1 MIKMIVIT
9 LVVFIATVA
18 VGVGIGFGLLTL
30 SKSKT
35 PVTPTPTEVTEVAP
49 TATPQPTPV
58 ASPSAVLNPED
69 ASLLVVNATTKAGYA
84 STIKDMLTKA
94 KFGSITAGNAK
105 GEYATA
111 ENNLVLMA
119 EENPALLQQLEKAT
133 NLGLAFAE
141 GYSTEDA
148 KGTYDAVIV
157 LTK

>member
-1 MIKMIVIT
+1 MIKMIAIT

-30 SKSKT
+30 SKSKA
-35 PVTPTPTEVTEVAP
+35 PVAPTPTEVVEATP
-49 TATPQPTPV
+49 TATPSPTPV
-58 ASPSAVLNPED
+58 ASPSAQINPED

-94 KFGSITAGNAK
+94 KFGSVSAGNAK
-105 GEYATA
+105 GDYETA

-119 EENPALLQQLEKAT
+119 EENTVLIQQLEKAT

-141 GYSTEDA
+141 GYATEDA